1 MPEIEDLKQSA
12 DRLAST
18 AKDSVEKITAAAKE
32 TAEIG
37 VQVIREQ
44 IHGLVKDPSV
54 VAKMKEVEEVFDRQV
69 AEATR
74 QIEDGAKQLMNFWGH
89 LASQAQ
95 AEKNPA
101 QPVRVEVEIEP
112 KKAEKADKTEK

>member
-1 MPEIEDLKQSA
+1 MPEIDDLKQSA

-18 AKDSVEKITAAAKE
+18 AKESAEKLSAAAKE

-37 VQVIREQ
+37 LQVIREQ

-54 VAKMKEVEEVFDRQV
+54 VSRMREVEEAFDRQV

-74 QIEDGAKQLMNFWGH
+74 QIEDGAKQLMNFWGGV
-89 LASQAQ
+89 LNQAQ
-95 AEKNPA
+95 PTSGRS
-101 QPVRVEVEIEP
+101 QPTRVEVEIEP
-112 KKAEKADKTEK
+112 KKTDK